1 MIKAFV
7 IFLFILCSVSVFSHR
22 ESPVKIIID
31 TDMGLDDI
39 RAMALLLQSDHVDI
53 QAIIASEGVVEADS
67 AVKYINKMLAFF
79 DKTGIPVYKGHELNN
94 TAPLWRKKVT
104 DLQWDKYPQS
114 ENKAQSLH
122 NLKLSGN
129 SSETYIYAALGPLTN
144 LSILLNYQNNFRD
157 RIASVYFA
165 GNYRL
170 ADKESQDT
178 NSLNGFNINYDSAS
192 AFRVFNSQIPIY
204 CFNLTK
210 KQLPVFNC
218 EILFND
224 IEKKT
229 VAEIFLAEIFDKPE
243 IKEHLC
249 GQHPY
254 HAYDDVV
261 ALYLDEPYIGSFE
274 MYKGDYNTY
283 RVRDWNIVESA
294 DLYKEILS
302 GEESAPEERETVVLN
317 DYPYDPELFRDDVK
331 PLVDGIIER
340 HGKEEWKSVLLT
352 NELHRHLGIYSI
364 IGAKMGI
371 RAREIL
377 NADLDDVKV
386 ESFAG
391 NEPPLSCLNDG
402 LQVATGASLGR
413 GNIFIMVD
421 EILPKSHFV
430 KDDKMLVMSVKQSIV
445 NKITNDVK
453 NAGKKYGLQSKE
465 YFEEIRRL
473 SFEYWLELDRN
484 YIFEEFIE
492 RLDKGKE

>member
-1 MIKAFV
+1 
-7 IFLFILCSVSVFSHR
+7 
-22 ESPVKIIID
+22 
-31 TDMGLDDI
+31 
-39 RAMALLLQSDHVDI
+39 
-53 QAIIASEGVVEADS
+53 
-67 AVKYINKMLAFF
+67 
-79 DKTGIPVYKGHELNN
+79 
-94 TAPLWRKKVT
+94 
-104 DLQWDKYPQS
+104 
-114 ENKAQSLH
+114 
-122 NLKLSGN
+122 
-129 SSETYIYAALGPLTN
+129 
-144 LSILLNYQNNFRD
+144 
-157 RIASVYFA
+157 
-165 GNYRL
+165 
-170 ADKESQDT
+170 
-178 NSLNGFNINYDSAS
+178 
-192 AFRVFNSQIPIY
+192 
-204 CFNLTK
+204 
-210 KQLPVFNC
+210 
-218 EILFND
+218 
-224 IEKKT
+224 
-229 VAEIFLAEIFDKPE
+229 
-243 IKEHLC
+243 
-249 GQHPY
+249 
-254 HAYDDVV
+254 
-261 ALYLDEPYIGSFE
+261 